1 MDKNQWFLFFFVFL
15 FIFFQVSLSPVSLF
29 FRYPIASQPPGL
41 CLIFHMMEDRPGAD
55 EDLKLVKDLFEN
67 VLKYDV
73 VTKVDPKAEQI
84 KFIISKLKAARN
96 KFYDRSVGDR

>member
-1 MDKNQWFLFFFVFL
+1 MT
-15 FIFFQVSLSPVSLF
+15 
-29 FRYPIASQPPGL
+29 
-41 CLIFHMMEDRPGAD
+41 EDRPGAD

-96 KFYDRSVGDR
+96 KFYDR